1 MVTVIFWEEDGS
13 FDPKRRTI
21 MIKAD
26 YHMHTY
32 FSSDSDTPPEA
43 MALGAIK
50 KGLRWICIT
59 DHHDWDYPEDKVS
72 FVSISTVSSGNPK
85 TERRLSGPDL
95 HSDGSRDRIPETSRA
110 IL

>member
-1 MVTVIFWEEDGS
+1 
-13 FDPKRRTI
+13 

-50 KGLRWICIT
+50 RGFDGFVSQIT
-59 DHHDWDYPEDKVS
+59 MTGIIRRIKVS
-72 FVSISTVSSGNPK
+72 FVSIFHGIFRQSEN
-85 TERRLSGPDL
+85 
-95 HSDGSRDRIPETSRA
+95 
-110 IL
+110 

>member
-1 MVTVIFWEEDGS
+1 
-13 FDPKRRTI
+13 

-59 DHHDWDYPEDKVS
+59 DHHDWDYPEDNR
-72 FVSISTVSSGNPK
+72 FGHP
-85 TERRLSGPDL
+85 
-95 HSDGSRDRIPETSRA
+95 A
-110 IL
+110 IQAFHGIFRQSEN